1 MFMKHLSLF
10 NKMIW
15 DIIQIMGLHEN
26 ILILLKSSSMV
37 VYISSVMKLT
47 TFGKSSFSRLGNEN
61 GYLFPIKNICIV
73 WLGNENECIISEPCI
88 DSYLLLCSGLI
99 YLDFVHSFSSEN
111 NVKQLRLLFYKVFN
125 SSYKLWLLRI
135 SIGYPCWSC

>member
-1 MFMKHLSLF
+1 MQLICKKLKENILFDQYQLIMFMKHLSLF
-10 NKMIW
+10 NEMIW

-47 TFGKSSFSRLGNEN
+47 TFGKSSFPRLGNDN
-61 GYLFPIKNICIV
+61 GYLFPINNLCIV

-88 DSYLLLCSGLI
+88 DSYLLCSA
-99 YLDFVHSFSSEN
+99 LDETSF
-111 NVKQLRLLFYKVFN
+111 LLFVLKTMGN
-125 SSYKLWLLRI
+125 QL
-135 SIGYPCWSC
+135 